1 MKKVNNN
8 IPPKWV
14 LHFFRWFCHPDYAE
28 DIEGDLYE
36 KFDRNCQEYGQ
47 KAAKWKFIWAVL
59 TLFKPSLIRT
69 FEITL
74 LQNTTIMFRHNL
86 KLSWRLLFKN
96 KGFSLINIGGLAM
109 GMAMAM
115 FIVLWIK
122 DELSFDGFHTDKER
136 IYKVMRHVTSGDNIR
151 TSDIVA
157 WKIAD
162 VLRTEIPEIEKVAR
176 TNFRNPMVINNG
188 EHAFKEMGFYAEAEF
203 FDIFSW
209 NLVAGNA
216 KTMLSDPTSITISVA
231 LADRY
236 FGETS
241 DYSTLIGQTIQHNM
255 EDVGELKVT
264 GVFADIPTQSSIQ
277 FDFILP
283 IDIFYKRESRG
294 LDSWD
299 NSNVQIYV
307 QTKKGIDN
315 QAINRKIVDI
325 HNEHIDHFR
334 SDLFIQPLTDLY
346 LNSNFKDGKLS
357 GGRIGY
363 VRIFA
368 IIALMIVLIACINF
382 MNLSTARS
390 IQRAKEIGVRKAIG
404 AEKNRLVG
412 QFMGESFLLIL
423 IAFILAILLI
433 PLVLP
438 SFNALTDK
446 NLSLVNIDTATL
458 LIFASIGGLTA
469 LIAGTYPAF
478 YLSSFN
484 AVKILKGTFQQS
496 ANSARFRKSLVVFQF
511 AMSTLLIIGTI
522 TVYQQMQ
529 YIRNKNLG
537 YERANVLYMPLEGN
551 MFQQYTALHQELLN
565 EPSIEAVSSANT
577 VCMEIMANT
586 HSVKWRGKPAGSQQ
600 SMDVLPIDFDFTE
613 VMNMEIVQGRSYD
626 RAYARD
632 SFNYV
637 INERAMEIMG
647 FDNAVGE
654 ELSFWGNTGQI
665 IGVVKD
671 FNSAS
676 LYADINPII
685 MLVRPDWNENVFL
698 RTQPGQTAA
707 AIVAMERVQAKLNP
721 DFPFEYHFLDET
733 YEKLYKSEQ
742 TISQLALLFTVF
754 ALFIAGMGL
763 LGLSIFS
770 VQRRLKEISVR
781 KVLGAEMGNLV
792 YLLSKDFIVLIL
804 IAFVIA
810 TPIAFW
816 VMQDWLSNF
825 SFSTNLGLGVFFFA
839 AGITL
844 LITLLT
850 IGFYA
855 VKLMVI
861 NPIQALQSE

>member
-1 MKKVNNN
+1 MKKDNQK
-8 IPPKWV
+8 PPKWA
-14 LHFFRWFCHPDYAE
+14 LYFFRWFCHPDYAE

-36 KFDRNCQEYGQ
+36 KFDRNLQEHGL
-47 KAAKWKFIWAVL
+47 KAARWKFIWTVL
-59 TLFKPSLIRT
+59 TLFRPSLIRT
-69 FEITL
+69 FEITF
-74 LQNTTIMFRHNL
+74 LQNTTIMLRHNL

-122 DELSFDGFHTDKER
+122 DELSFDSFHTDKER
-136 IYKVMRHVTSGDNIR
+136 IHKVMRHVTSGDNIR

-162 VLRTEIPEIEKVAR
+162 VLRTEFPEIEKVAR

-188 EHAFKEMGFYAEAEF
+188 ENAFKEMGFYAEAEF

-209 NLVAGNA
+209 NLVAGDA
-216 KTMLSDPTSITISVA
+216 KTMLSDPTSITISTA

-255 EDVGELKVT
+255 DDVGDLKIT

-299 NSNVQIYV
+299 NSNIQIYV
-307 QTKKGIDN
+307 QTKAGVDGQVISD
-315 QAINRKIVDI
+315 KIVDI
-325 HNEHIDHFR
+325 QNEHIDHFR

-368 IIALMIVLIACINF
+368 IIALMIMLIACINF

-404 AEKNRLVG
+404 AEKSLLVG

-433 PLVLP
+433 PLALP
-438 SFNALTDK
+438 SFNTLTDK
-446 NLSLVNIDTATL
+446 TLSLANIDRTTL

-496 ANSARFRKSLVVFQF
+496 ANSARFRKGLVVFQF

-529 YIRNKNLG
+529 YILNKNLG
-537 YERANVLYMPLEGN
+537 YERANVVYIPLEGN
-551 MFQQYTALHQELLN
+551 MFAQYTALHQELLN

-654 ELSFWGNTGQI
+654 ELNFWGNTGQI

-685 MLVRPDWNENVFL
+685 MLVRPDWNENVFI
-698 RTQPGQTAA
+698 RTQSGQTAA
-707 AIVAMERVQAKLNP
+707 AISAMEKVQAKLNP
-721 DFPFEYHFLDET
+721 DFPFEYHFMDET

-763 LGLSIFS
+763 FGLSIFS

-810 TPIAFW
+810 TPIAFL

-825 SFSTNLGLGVFFFA
+825 SFSTNLGLGVFGFA

-850 IGFYA
+850 VGFYA
-855 VKLMVI
+855 IKVAVI